1 MLVVAMLIT
10 VLAVVVLVGGYYV
23 VLWCLADRRRDRA
36 EKVIDAQVNRLHRLR
51 ELNPQARTPHNRRDL
66 TPNTQTPAG
75 PLPPSHPL
83 RTGGD
88 APLSRRLAPAR
99 ADSTVSGN
107 VPAGLAGG
115 AGTLPSPS
123 TPPRLRPTRAGAA
136 DTALR
141 RAS

>member
-1 MLVVAMLIT
+1 MVAMLIT
-10 VLAVVVLVGGYYV
+10 VLAVVVLVGGYYF

-36 EKVIDAQVNRLHRLR
+36 VKVIDAQVNRLHRRR
-51 ELNPQARTPHNRRDL
+51 ELNPQARTPHTRRDL
-66 TPNTQTPAG
+66 AHDNQTPAG
-75 PLPPSHPL
+75 PLPPPHPL

-88 APLSRRLAPAR
+88 VPLSRRLAPAR
-99 ADSTVSGN
+99 ADSTASGN

-115 AGTLPSPS
+115 AGTLPPPS
-123 TPPRLRPTRAGAA
+123 TSLRLRPAHAGAA